1 MNKEKN
7 IIATERLFLTVPD
20 EQDLAGWQTI
30 FRDPEV
36 MKYSA
41 SGGGCL
47 SVEQIKEKIKG
58 FREEYDEKG
67 YTVFSIIRKDDN
79 ALIGMCG
86 IHISYDY
93 LVEGKN
99 RVEIVY
105 RLAKAYWKK
114 GYAFRQAQD
123 AAQKGIADTGA
134 NVRAEAFVL
143 WKALVEK
150 KQGFAGAIKAAENGV
165 NDKDARVCSLALN
178 VWQAL
183 VENNKGIL
191 GATKAASKCI
201 THQDRW
207 VWENAWTLWC
217 QLIQKGY
224 SFDQAVKS
232 AEDCLERKDCNGAL
246 MVLGCLANKDQ
257 AIDKTIAVA
266 SESIKGDVNHHC
278 AQSALMVWSVL
289 IQKGKGIEQA
299 QKLLDD
305 QTIPQ
310 DVRDYLKDML
320 ENASKSA

>member
-114 GYAFRQAQD
+114 GYAFE
-123 AAQKGIADTGA
+123 AAKAVLAYAARLPDVSEVVAVIDVL
-134 NVRAEAFVL
+134 NENSKKLAEKLGMPF
-143 WKALVEK
+143 WK
-150 KQGFAGAIKAAENGV
+150 QTT
-165 NDKDARVCSLALN
+165 
-178 VWQAL
+178 
-183 VENNKGIL
+183 IL
-191 GATKAASKCI
+191 GIKVNLY
-201 THQDRW
+201 R
-207 VWENAWTLWC
+207 L
-217 QLIQKGY
+217 
-224 SFDQAVKS
+224 FVKT
-232 AEDCLERKDCNGAL
+232 R
-246 MVLGCLANKDQ
+246 V
-257 AIDKTIAVA
+257 
-266 SESIKGDVNHHC
+266 
-278 AQSALMVWSVL
+278 
-289 IQKGKGIEQA
+289 
-299 QKLLDD
+299 
-305 QTIPQ
+305 
-310 DVRDYLKDML
+310 
-320 ENASKSA
+320 